1 MTRSKIITTAAV
13 AVTALTVL
21 PGAGVSARSKKV
33 TKITTT
39 IEQYAQGAPNPSGI
53 QFGLVRSSAPL
64 GKGLQYSSYTVTPP
78 SATSPATVT
87 GRFKNAYDLGTT
99 HGTFALTFPA
109 PGANVTYTGT
119 ITFTGGSGRFRNIKG
134 GGTIVCTTSDGG
146 AHKLCTVHAK
156 ATGI

>member
-1 MTRSKIITTAAV
+1 MTRSRIIAV
-13 AVTALTVL
+13 AAIAVTVLTVA
-21 PGAGVSARSKKV
+21 PGAGVSAKSKKV

-78 SATSPATVT
+78 SAGSPAKVT
-87 GRFKNAYDLGTT
+87 GTFKNAYDLGTT
-99 HGTFALTFPA
+99 RGTFALTFPA

-119 ITFTGGSGRFRNIKG
+119 ITFTGGTGRFRNIRG

-146 AHKLCTVHAK
+146 AHKRCTVHTT